1 MNETK
6 ARIQNLKPRDIS
18 RIVHNPNLNLDH
30 LHDIKK
36 QQDNCKIKLKEL
48 DLKEPNRL
56 EYFSSHGVIEE
67 DGFFKL
73 YDQASYKTPSEV
85 FIPEGRY
92 FSTNA
97 KLANNPKN
105 GVATDLQLLC
115 NIQKEDEVETE
126 ETRKPFVN
134 FQIPPDHDAFSAS
147 SNYPGFNR
155 NTLEEFE
162 FANDE
167 DVENVTSP
175 NDTFKTDS
183 SIRSYEE
190 TKRYSLYFINIFM

>member
-18 RIVHNPNLNLDH
+18 RIVHNPDVNLDH

-36 QQDNCKIKLKEL
+36 QQDNYKIKLKEL
-48 DLKEPNRL
+48 DLKDSNRP
-56 EYFSSHGVIEE
+56 EYFLSHEAIEE
-67 DGFFKL
+67 DRFFKL
-73 YDQASYKTPSEV
+73 YDQSSYKTTSEV

-105 GVATDLQLLC
+105 GVAADLQFLC
-115 NIQKEDEVETE
+115 NIQKEDEVDTVQE
-126 ETRKPFVN
+126 EKSKPFVN
-134 FQIPPDHDAFSAS
+134 FQIPPDHDAFSPS

-175 NDTFKTDS
+175 NDTLKTDS
-183 SIRSYEE
+183 SIKSYEE
-190 TKRYSLYFINIFM
+190 MKRYSL

>member
-18 RIVHNPNLNLDH
+18 RIVHNPNVNLDH
-30 LHDIKK
+30 LHEIKK
-36 QQDNCKIKLKEL
+36 QQDNHKIKIKAL
-48 DLKEPNRL
+48 DSKEPNRP
-56 EYFSSHGVIEE
+56 EYFLSHGVIEE

-73 YDQASYKTPSEV
+73 YDQASYKTTSEV

-115 NIQKEDEVETE
+115 NIQKENEVETE
-126 ETRKPFVN
+126 ETSKPFVN
-134 FQIPPDHDAFSAS
+134 FQIPPDHDAFSS
-147 SNYPGFNR
+147 SSSYPGFNR
-155 NTLEEFE
+155 NTLDEFE
-162 FANDE
+162 FTNDE
-167 DVENVTSP
+167 DIENVTSP
-175 NDTFKTDS
+175 NDTLNTDS

-190 TKRYSLYFINIFM
+190 MKRYCL